1 MTITDPN
8 LTKSEGRTLQFYH
21 TIKGHQKITR
31 AHLIKTMNISIGLFQ
46 HEYTNYLQ
54 EYPQIKYNKETKE
67 FVFDP

>member
-1 MTITDPN
+1 MTKYEPKLN
-8 LTKSEGRTLQFYH
+8 YSEARCKQFYIM
-21 TIKGHQKITR
+21 IKSQGKMSR
-31 AHLIKTMNISIGLFQ
+31 FAVIKSLNVTIGLFQ